1 MFGFDENYSVLLPVP
16 LFLHY
21 SEWLPVSLLVF
32 CMPTFFSGLAKCRF
46 LPPFALS
53 VCVCVHARLSLS
65 LRLDHEQLRDRAQ
78 LYESATSAK
87 KAGKLVKLLIEVEKA
102 LNSAEAAEIAA
113 QFDPAVTASYMD
125 DAGLRLLP
133 TPPPP
138 PPPPRENVTDDKT
151 NTTSAEETRVGTDIG
166 VKRST
171 SNSLPKGGKGANGTK
186 LPRGTA
192 SKKETDKDKRHS
204 RSSKAS
210 TRKGS
215 RSDRRSK
222 GERVRDDG
230 AGGQMLSGLGGG
242 EDESAQD
249 EVGAPLGE
257 FIVRVAGCEVQC
269 LLMVDDREGRL
280 VVAVGDALTGEA
292 LMGSLIEEPEMVQL
306 ASHGLMRETAYV
318 NRAAFQVRLF
328 LS

>member
-1 MFGFDENYSVLLPVP
+1 MRAIAVYGGCTWLAGCLTLTSTSVLPVP
-16 LFLHY
+16 LCSLFFVLRSAGLLLH
-21 SEWLPVSLLVF
+21 LL
-32 CMPTFFSGLAKCRF
+32 CL
-46 LPPFALS
+46 
-53 VCVCVHARLSLS
+53 CVCTLICLS
-65 LRLDHEQLRDRAQ
+65 LRLDHEQLRDQAQ

-113 QFDPAVTASYMD
+113 QFDPAVTARYMN
-125 DAGLRLLP
+125 DAGLRFLP

-151 NTTSAEETRVGTDIG
+151 NTTSTEEIREGTDIG
-166 VKRST
+166 VKKST
-171 SNSLPKGGKGANGTK
+171 GTGVPNGGKGANGTK
-186 LPRGTA
+186 LPRRGA
-192 SKKETDKDKRHS
+192 SKNESEKGKRRP

-210 TRKGS
+210 PRKGS

-230 AGGQMLSGLGGG
+230 AGGQTLSGLGGE
-242 EDESAQD
+242 EDED

-257 FIVRVAGCEVQC
+257 FIVGVAGCEVQC
-269 LLMVDDREGRL
+269 LLMVDEREGRL

-328 LS
+328 LECRRE